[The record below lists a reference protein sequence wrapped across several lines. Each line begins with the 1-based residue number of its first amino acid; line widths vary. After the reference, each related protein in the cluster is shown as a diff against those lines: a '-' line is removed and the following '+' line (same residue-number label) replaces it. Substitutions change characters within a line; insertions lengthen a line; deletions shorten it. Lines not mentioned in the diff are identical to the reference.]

1 MQVEDSEIIEKFSRE
16 NTRHESFNLLLKKY
30 QKKIYWHIRR
40 LVIDHDDTDDLV
52 QDVFIKVWKNLA
64 NFRSDSQLFTW
75 IYRIATNESITFLN
89 RKKLRNSV
97 SLDDSNGLDLAE
109 KLADSPYFDGDKA
122 QMKLQK
128 AILTLP
134 EKQRLVFNMK
144 YFDDLK
150 QKGKTQIGFVLN
162 LDDHNQSGSHW
173 VGVFVD
179 LDKKGVYYYDSVGK
193 KPEELVVNFMNKVKN
208 YFKQKGVPDKDIK
221 IGHNKVQ
228 HQHGNTECGVY
239 SIRFLLQMI
248 KGIDFDEFCNN
259 KFSDKKINKCRIKY
273 FRINPKN

>member
-1 MQVEDSEIIEKFSRE
+1 MQVEDSEIIEKFARE

-30 QKKIYWHIRR
+30 QNKIYWHIRR

-97 SLDDSNGLDLAE
+97 SLDDSIGLDLAE

-150 QKGKTQIGFVLN
+150 YEEMSEILCT
-162 LDDHNQSGSHW
+162 
-173 VGVFVD
+173 
-179 LDKKGVYYYDSVGK
+179 SVGALK
-193 KPEELVVNFMNKVKN
+193 ASFHIAV
-208 YFKQKGVPDKDIK
+208 
-221 IGHNKVQ
+221 
-228 HQHGNTECGVY
+228 
-239 SIRFLLQMI
+239 
-248 KGIDFDEFCNN
+248 
-259 KFSDKKINKCRIKY
+259 KKIEQILLNSD
-273 FRINPKN
+273 